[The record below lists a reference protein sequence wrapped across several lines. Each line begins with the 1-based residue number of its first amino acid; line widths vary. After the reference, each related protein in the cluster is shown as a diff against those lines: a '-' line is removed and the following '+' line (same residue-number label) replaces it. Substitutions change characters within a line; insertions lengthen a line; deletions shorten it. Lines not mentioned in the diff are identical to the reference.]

1 MGNSKAWY
9 ALLTV
14 TYCSL
19 ALTYVWP
26 YLMQVKGAFQNGVP
40 IRQVPRPAT
49 NKLIAGALALIGG
62 VMWTWLYFKQ

>member
-1 MGNSKAWY
+1 M
-9 ALLTV
+9 
-14 TYCSL
+14 
-19 ALTYVWP
+19 TYVWP